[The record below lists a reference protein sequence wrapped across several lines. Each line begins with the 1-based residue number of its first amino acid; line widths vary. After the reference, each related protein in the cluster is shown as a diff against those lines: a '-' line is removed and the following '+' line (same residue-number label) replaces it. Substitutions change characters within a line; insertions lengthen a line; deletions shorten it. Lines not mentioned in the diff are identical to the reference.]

1 MTREAIINKTL
12 KVLSALPSDKM
23 EEVAD
28 FASYV
33 LKKHE
38 DDLMQRSIE
47 KLVEDSSAFD
57 FLKDEEEIYTLKD
70 IIEKY

>member
-12 KVLSALPSDKM
+12 KVLSALPAEKA

-28 FASYV
+28 FASYI

-38 DDLMQRSIE
+38 DDLIQRGVQ
-47 KLVEDSSAFD
+47 KLTEASPVYKLLE
-57 FLKDEEEIYTLKD
+57 DEEELYTLND
-70 IIEKY
+70 IKEKY